1 MAFEIQLDVLI
12 IIFQARLKRIGE
24 LEKIIDTKEE

>member
-12 IIFQARLKRIGE
+12 INFQARLKRIGE
-24 LEKIIDTKEE
+24 PEKIIDTKEE